1 MVARLRLLH
10 PVSGH
15 IPGRPK
21 KYVRAEG
28 TSTNNL
34 IMEFRSLRYFVAV
47 YEEHSLSAASK
58 RCFVAQPSIS
68 AAIQQLESKLDCQL
82 FVRHSKGVTPTP
94 QGTRLYT
101 HACRLLEDVQSI
113 QLQFHDAPKHLPIR
127 LALMPFLSGKRVGH
141 IVKSLIQKVPGLDLT
156 LVDINQDAD
165 ARIVSSNIQNPDEA
179 FHKLWV
185 DHYVLAAPLDHPL
198 AEQESVELQ
207 QLNKLP
213 FISRKPCE
221 INEAWQFVVQKRGI
235 HLDTRATV
243 RTEEYALDL
252 VAAGLGVSIV
262 PKQSADGWAGLAL
275 LEIQDISLE
284 RVVGLAYSKNKPL
297 PPVLLSAIDDV
308 KEALAALDPNIQAR

>member
-1 MVARLRLLH
+1 
-10 PVSGH
+10 
-15 IPGRPK
+15 
-21 KYVRAEG
+21 
-28 TSTNNL
+28 
-34 IMEFRSLRYFVAV
+34 MEFRSLRYFVAV

-68 AAIQQLESKLDCQL
+68 SAIQQLESKLDCQL

-94 QGTRLYT
+94 QGTQLYA
-101 HACRLLEDVQSI
+101 HACRVLNDIQSI
-113 QLQFHDAPKHLPIR
+113 QQQFHDAPKHLPLR

-141 IVKSLIQKVPGLDLT
+141 IVKSLIQRVPGLDLT
-156 LVDINQDAD
+156 LVDSSQEAD
-165 ARIVSSNIQNPDEA
+165 ARIISSNIQKPDEA

-185 DHYVLAAPLDHPL
+185 DHYVLATPLDHPL
-198 AEQESVELQ
+198 AEQGSVKLE

-221 INEAWQFVVQKRGI
+221 MNDAWQFALQQKGI

-262 PKQSADGWAGLAL
+262 PKQSTDGWTELAL
-275 LEIQDISLE
+275 LEIRDLLLE
-284 RVVGLAYSKNKPL
+284 RMVGLAYAKDKPL
-297 PPVLLSAIDDV
+297 PPVLLSAIDSV
-308 KEALAALDPNIQAR
+308 KKELIA